1 MSQYALGQAFLT
13 QFLKSSPHDG
23 KNLSAAD
30 FGNAVVE
37 ALNTVPDYGTVPANM
52 FIKGWGSDRFDLAD
66 LNTPGILQHIG
77 SLTRDDVTDTEPNIE
92 AVPER
97 IAALLDDS
105 PGSDHIDAASIAR
118 SRLRVEALSKPKTL
132 SSQDQ
137 LLAYV
142 ESSLVLMM
150 MRDGPVPP
158 ALTFPSAKTWTAP
171 KERVRVW
178 LSEERL
184 PEELG
189 WTRSERQLKARDLF
203 PIMKAIFDQKR
214 AQSGRSLWSFI
225 APAFLGGGEK
235 EEL

>member
-1 MSQYALGQAFLT
+1 M
-13 QFLKSSPHDG
+13 
-23 KNLSAAD
+23 AD

-37 ALNTVPDYGTVPANM
+37 ALNTVPEYGTVPANM

-77 SLTRDDVTDTEPNIE
+77 SLSRDDVTDSQPNIN
-92 AVPER
+92 AVPGR
-97 IAALLDDS
+97 IDALLDDS
-105 PGSDHIDAASIAR
+105 PGSDHVDAASIAK
-118 SRLRVEALSKPKTL
+118 SRLRVEALSKPKKL
-132 SSQDQ
+132 SGHDQ

-150 MRDGPVPP
+150 MRDGAVPS
-158 ALTFPSAKTWTAP
+158 ALRFPSSKTWTAP

-178 LSEERL
+178 LSEDRL

-189 WTRSERQLKARDLF
+189 WTRSERQLQARDLF

-214 AQSGRSLWSFI
+214 AQDGRSLWWFI
-225 APAFLGGGEK
+225 APSFLGGGEK
-235 EEL
+235 DEL